1 MEGFKNIINFVIIS
15 LDDKFSKN
23 VATILADNLDMYVV
37 NTKDMIA
44 YELINPKEIKRKC
57 GYEYLKSRERGVVK
71 NISNFE
77 NTVISTSF
85 DIFKEYYEFFDK
97 SIIIYLK
104 LPVEKTRTSP
114 NKISYE
120 SRDEFLSSK
129 ADIKLYFERKSKINA
144 CKQIIEKLGELL

>member
-71 NISNFE
+71 NISDFE

-85 DIFKEYYEFFDK
+85 DIFREYY
-97 SIIIYLK
+97 
-104 LPVEKTRTSP
+104 
-114 NKISYE
+114 
-120 SRDEFLSSK
+120 
-129 ADIKLYFERKSKINA
+129 
-144 CKQIIEKLGELL
+144 